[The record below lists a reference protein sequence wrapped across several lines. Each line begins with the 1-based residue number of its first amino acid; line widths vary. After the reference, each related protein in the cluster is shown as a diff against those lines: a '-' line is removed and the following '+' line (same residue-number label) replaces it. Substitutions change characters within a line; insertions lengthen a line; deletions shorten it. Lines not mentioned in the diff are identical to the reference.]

1 MENITGFIGP
11 ILIIGLISFLIW
23 IWVLSEIIKGATK
36 SARNLVLQETQVKL
50 LVSIAIKLGVP
61 NEVISKD
68 TESLGAEDREKKI
81 LRGIE
86 EK

>member
-1 MENITGFIGP
+1 MVDITGFIGP
-11 ILIIGLISFLIW
+11 ILIVGLISFLIW

-36 SARNLVLQETQVKL
+36 SARNLVLHETQVKL

-61 NEVISKD
+61 SEVILKD

-81 LRGIE
+81 LRSNN
-86 EK
+86 